1 LIHDGYGEAVS
12 EEPTQPPAETELTS
26 AYPEPRPMPYG
37 SSPYATSPPLAP
49 TEGVEGH
56 RALVEPAD
64 VWTALLG
71 SIGVASLGVLAG
83 FVWLWLAPRALTT
96 SDGKGH
102 SSLLNPSTK
111 AFAGADVTFLFIG
124 IVAGL
129 ICGVCAAVLARHRGL
144 AVSVAMGVGG
154 TLASLIA
161 AWIGRALSGGPNNYW
176 LNHATAGNHR
186 FFIELAT
193 RPYLMAWP
201 VTALVVTFIV
211 AMFTPD
217 RPIDIEPTE
226 PAPAEAAVARPGTVD

>member
-1 LIHDGYGEAVS
+1 MSD
-12 EEPTQPPAETELTS
+12 EPTEQAAETEPTS
-26 AYPEPRPMPYG
+26 AYPQPRPMPYG
-37 SSPYATSPPLAP
+37 SSPYAVTVQVPAADSAAR
-49 TEGVEGH
+49 E
-56 RALVEPAD
+56 RALVEPPD

-96 SDGKGH
+96 SDGNGH

-124 IVAGL
+124 IGAGL
-129 ICGVCAAVLARHRGL
+129 ICGVGAAILARHRGL

-176 LNHATAGNHR
+176 LHHATAGNHR
-186 FFIELAT
+186 FFLELAT

-201 VTALVVTFIV
+201 VTALIVTFIV
-211 AMFTPD
+211 AMATPD
-217 RPIDIEPTE
+217 QPIEIVPTE
-226 PAPAEAAVARPGTVD
+226 AAPAEATVSRPGPVD